1 MAWTRQKY
9 RAFRAGH
16 PAWRRCSSLKYTRYS
31 RSSRLASRAPRAGI
45 HGTSVV
51 STPLVAYPDQMY
63 SASLAGHPDA
73 RHGSALTHL
82 TYGRDASLS
91 RLAARVQRVDICET
105 PDQDRRPAP
114 PAWNLGTRSGP
125 QLKALFLSLVSSIW
139 SAAAGEQAGA
149 ACRSVCPAILYSG
162 H

>member
-51 STPLVAYPDQMY
+51 STPLVGPGELLQ
-63 SASLAGHPDA
+63 
-73 RHGSALTHL
+73 HGGQVCVEI
-82 TYGRDASLS
+82 GRDSSEVEQYTIRLDAS
-91 RLAARVQRVDICET
+91 D
-105 PDQDRRPAP
+105 DR
-114 PAWNLGTRSGP
+114 W
-125 QLKALFLSLVSSIW
+125 V
-139 SAAAGEQAGA
+139 
-149 ACRSVCPAILYSG
+149 
-162 H
+162 